1 VEDTTMKSQGKEPE
15 QQIKIVRSDDERPDP
30 LGRKIVGLPLNAMK
44 AGYDYAFGKGGN
56 KKFREK
62 TRWF

>member
-1 VEDTTMKSQGKEPE
+1 MKSQGKEPE
-15 QQIKIVRSDDERPDP
+15 QQIKIVRSDDERPEP
-30 LGRKIVGLPLNAMK
+30 LGRKIAGLPLNQMK